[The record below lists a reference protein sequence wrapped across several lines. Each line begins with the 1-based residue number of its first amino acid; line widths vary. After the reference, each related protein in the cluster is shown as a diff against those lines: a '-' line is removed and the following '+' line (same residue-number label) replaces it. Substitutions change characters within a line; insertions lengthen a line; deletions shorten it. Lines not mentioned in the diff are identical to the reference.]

1 MLRVGSN
8 WQWMTCFSWLSFTA
22 AKPVRITTLKATV
35 RKMRPQ
41 YRFLWS
47 CNWSRSFKIFIGHSQ
62 FTSYRTFSQSHCQT
76 LWTAITVCLPFYIYT
91 AVVLW
96 KQLRH
101 EGTVKI
107 VIIII
112 MSYSLPAGKMHI
124 YQKCLIAPLPKCNY
138 YLFFFLLRHLGNQ
151 ATSRYFFILIRFP
164 LNLACDHDGEKL
176 VFFWP

>member
-1 MLRVGSN
+1 
-8 WQWMTCFSWLSFTA
+8 MTCFSWLCFTA
-22 AKPVRITTLKATV
+22 AKPVRIATLKAAV
-35 RKMRPQ
+35 RKMKPR
-41 YRFLWS
+41 YGFLWG

-96 KQLRH
+96 KQMRH

-112 MSYSLPAGKMHI
+112 MSYFLPAGKMYI
-124 YQKCLIAPLPKCNY
+124 YQKCLIAPLPKCYY
-138 YLFFFLLRHLGNQ
+138 YLFFFCSGILETKQLPVIFSSWLDFPW
-151 ATSRYFFILIRFP
+151 TWLVTMMEKSWYFFDP
-164 LNLACDHDGEKL
+164 SHKTGLADP
-176 VFFWP
+176 W